1 MFPPT
6 IVDAFY
12 VISGAS
18 ASVSLHPI
26 HHFHFHLLGNTK
38 IKKGSMTQVSILHL
52 PDAGSQHAD
61 AAGTGPAHSAK
72 HNHLN
77 AHPSNLPIPNTSTR
91 RRRRRSRGN
100 SNNRALQSN
109 VGVSVLKKMV
119 DGSGNPIDCASV
131 LSGGPPVYG
140 EPAAGDD
147 NGEDDGR
154 DTNGSFDE
162 SVLLYQL
169 CLEQEGDSANKDDAD
184 NNAGPASGG
193 TSVNTAAPNGGA
205 FDDYEFK
212 PSTESEQPRLKYL
225 CSPYD
230 DPNSE
235 RKPRGKFL
243 SYSYDVHVLETTH
256 VLVATA
262 AYEAE
267 MVRYLARRL
276 DLDGCAGGASVRRH
290 LLRRSLQQDGGG
302 GEKVRYDYED
312 EVPVVVGI
320 SAEPRDMPNYN
331 AGELV
336 ILSFVFR

>member
-1 MFPPT
+1 
-6 IVDAFY
+6 
-12 VISGAS
+12 
-18 ASVSLHPI
+18 
-26 HHFHFHLLGNTK
+26 
-38 IKKGSMTQVSILHL
+38 MTQVSILHL

-77 AHPSNLPIPNTSTR
+77 THPSNLPDINTSTH

-100 SNNRALQSN
+100 SNNRALQTN

-119 DGSGNPIDCASV
+119 DGSGNPVDCASV

-169 CLEQEGDSANKDDAD
+169 CLEQLQEGGSANKDDAVS
-184 NNAGPASGG
+184 NAGPASGG

-212 PSTESEQPRLKYL
+212 PSTGGNTEQPRLKYL
-225 CSPYD
+225 CPPYD
-230 DPNSE
+230 DPQSE

-256 VLVATA
+256 VLTATA
-262 AYEAE
+262 AFEAA
-267 MVRYLARRL
+267 MVSHLARKL
-276 DLDGCAGGASVRRH
+276 DLDGCAGGASVRRR

-320 SAEPRDMPNYN
+320 SAEPRDMPNYD
-331 AGELV
+331 AGELFLV
-336 ILSFVFR
+336 STDPRE